1 MRRPRRVL
9 WSVHEKPTVGV
20 RALEF
25 ESEEIEMTEPVVQK
39 TILMNDVRL
48 LRVSLTKP
56 YVGKDAKPDS
66 ATGKVEGKFH
76 IDAVFSPNHPQFPEL
91 QNVIR
96 GVASAKWKELTQQ
109 TLDMIKGNNQ
119 RFPLQRG
126 DQYRPGKPA
135 YAGMLYISAGNKD
148 QPTILVT
155 ENGVNLSNRGLPVLT
170 PAHPKW
176 PYEGSYANVLLE
188 FYTYTYGNSP
198 GMGCSVLGVQHNRDG
213 ERLKGSSVATGAEF
227 GLVPSD
233 ADAKPTTAPTGGQGL
248 I

>member
-1 MRRPRRVL
+1 M
-9 WSVHEKPTVGV
+9 PTVGV
-20 RALEF
+20 RALES
-25 ESEEIEMTEPVVQK
+25 ESEEAKMTEPVTSK
-39 TILMNDVRL
+39 TILLNDVRL

-56 YVGKDAKPDS
+56 YVGKDAKPDP
-66 ATGKVEGKFH
+66 ATGKVEGKYH
-76 IDAVFSPNHPQFPEL
+76 IDAVFSPNHQQFPEL

-96 GVASAKWKELTQQ
+96 GVATAKWKELTQQ

-198 GMGCSVLGVQHNRDG
+198 GLGCSVLGVQFNRDG

-233 ADAKPTTAPTGGQGL
+233 ADAKPAAAPTGGQGL

>member
-1 MRRPRRVL
+1 M
-9 WSVHEKPTVGV
+9 ST
-20 RALEF
+20 
-25 ESEEIEMTEPVVQK
+25 PVSK
-39 TILMNDVRL
+39 TIKMNDVRL

-56 YVGKDAKPDS
+56 YIGKDAKIDPT
-66 ATGKVEGKFH
+66 TGKADGKFH
-76 IDAVFSPNHPQFPEL
+76 IDAVFPPTHPQFPEL
-91 QNVIR
+91 QNLIR
-96 GVASAKWKELTQQ
+96 AVATAKWETQTQQ

-155 ENGVNLSNRGLPVLT
+155 ENGANISNRVTDAEALRGVKVLT
-170 PAHPKW
+170 PSHPCW

-188 FYTYTYGNSP
+188 FYTYTYGTSP
-198 GMGCSVLGVQHNRDG
+198 GLGCSVLGVQFVRHG
-213 ERLKGSSVATGAEF
+213 ERLRGSSVASGSEF
-227 GLVPSD
+227 GLVPQD
-233 ADAKPTTAPTGGQGL
+233 ADQAPAGAAAPTGGQGL